1 MYPQKYNPKTLSKKD
16 SRKTHSHLLKL
27 KKEYKKG
34 NYINRPKTN
43 YKSKKSSH
51 VLRAKEIYK
60 VDSIVPSK
68 KLSKRTGC
76 SLKTLNLI
84 TKKGRGAYYSSGSR
98 PNQTAQSWARARL
111 ASAITGGKASLVD
124 YHLLLNGCS
133 KSSKALRFAS
143 KTKKNLKKK

>member
-1 MYPQKYNPKTLSKKD
+1 MYPQKYNPKILSKKD
-16 SRKTHSHLLKL
+16 SKKTHRHLLNL

-43 YKSKKSSH
+43 YKSRKSSH
-51 VLRAKEIYK
+51 VLRAKEVYN

-68 KLSKRTGC
+68 KLAKRTGC
-76 SLKTLNLI
+76 SLKTLNII

-124 YHLLLNGCS
+124 YNLLLNGCS
-133 KSSKALRFAS
+133 KNSKALRFAS